1 VSSTNNTDLHDITE
15 VLLNTINPNHTRG
28 RSSGGEGAL
37 KKIAPSGGR
46 HENIGVFRVKNHNFT
61 PKNHIFSNF
70 RRGMRWV
77 RPTPL
82 DLPLHTKY
90 IYLPSDDSCLRSE
103 SLDLILL
110 RNLFIVCCMLTE
122 LTDTSATFELLLL
135 RNCNPDNH

>member
-1 VSSTNNTDLHDITE
+1 MFSVSSTNNTDLHDITE

-28 RSSGGEGAL
+28 RSSGGGGAL

-61 PKNHIFSNF
+61 PKKSYFFQFQEGHA
-70 RRGMRWV
+70 
-77 RPTPL
+77 L
-82 DLPLHTKY
+82 DPPLHTKY